1 MESLFTLDSF
11 ADGCAGASGGIS
23 AITLFYPLNII
34 RTKLQTDDP
43 TLGRSLLEVVKDL
56 KRTSNVEFGNPISG
70 FYRGWWGQIVALGCS
85 NFVYFYSYHCLK
97 IIVQNRYE
105 LDSIDPVSNLTVG
118 AVAGVI
124 NVLLTTPLWAVS
136 TRLAVQAKK
145 GLRKGSKPYLGMI
158 DGLTRMCR
166 REGFWGM
173 WKSVV
178 PNLILVSNPTIHFFV
193 YERVRI
199 VMSRIAKRRGSA
211 LSSLEFF
218 FMGAIAKTVATF
230 LTYPLQVVQSQL
242 RNDAKSEKGKQ
253 KYKGT
258 FDCLVKIYQV
268 AGFAGWFR
276 GLFAKLW
283 QTVLTAAFQ
292 FMTYEKLRVVV
303 KACILSL
310 FLRRGGRSNR
320 RLK

>member
-1 MESLFTLDSF
+1 M
-11 ADGCAGASGGIS
+11 
-23 AITLFYPLNII
+23 
-34 RTKLQTDDP
+34 
-43 TLGRSLLEVVKDL
+43 L
-56 KRTSNVEFGNPISG
+56 KV
-70 FYRGWWGQIVALGCS
+70 
-85 NFVYFYSYHCLK
+85 
-97 IIVQNRYE
+97 IVQSRYGLE
-105 LDSIDPVSNLTVG
+105 SIDPASNLAVG

-124 NVLLTTPLWAVS
+124 NVLMTTPLWAVS
-136 TRLAVQAKK
+136 TRLAVQAKH

-158 DGLTRMCR
+158 DGLSRMYR
-166 REGFWGM
+166 REGLLGM

-199 VMSRIAKRRGSA
+199 IMSRIAKRRGSG
-211 LSSLEFF
+211 LNSLEFF
-218 FMGAIAKTVATF
+218 MMGAIAKTVATF

-242 RNDAKSEKGKQ
+242 RNDAKNSKGKQ

-258 FDCLVKIYQV
+258 FDCLIKIYQV
-268 AGFAGWFR
+268 AGLPGWFR

-303 KACILSL
+303 KSLILSVL
-310 FLRRGGRSNR
+310 LVGRRR
-320 RLK
+320 RTSSTSILK